1 MEYTIKMI
9 RDSDAG
15 VWIATNDEIPLT
27 LEDESFDALV
37 KRVQVVA
44 PEIAELNHMPYPQ
57 VLCFTAEERVE
68 VSHG

>member
-37 KRVQVVA
+37 KRVRVVA
-44 PEIAELNHMPYPQ
+44 PEIAKLNHMPYPKDF
-57 VLCFTAEERVE
+57 CFSMQEDVG
-68 VSHG
+68 VSND